1 MYTEPVGI
9 YFSNVL
15 AFSVNRWYNSIW
27 NSSGGIIMK
36 EKKEHLRLLTLA
48 ALLAAMTTVATMLI
62 QIPTPTKGY
71 VNLGDSIVNV
81 AAWLLGPAF
90 GAAAA
95 GIGSAAADIISGYVV
110 YAPAT
115 LIIKAAMAV
124 VSFYVFKTVNTK
136 FSSLP
141 SRIAAA
147 VSAEVVMM
155 VGYTVFEAIMYH
167 SMSAAVLGLPGN
179 IVQGA
184 LGAAVSVAV
193 YELVIKRVPHFQ
205 K

>member
-1 MYTEPVGI
+1 
-9 YFSNVL
+9 
-15 AFSVNRWYNSIW
+15 
-27 NSSGGIIMK
+27 MK
-36 EKKEHLRLLTLA
+36 EKRTNLRLLTLA
-48 ALLAAMTTVATMLI
+48 ALFAALTAVATMLI

-71 VNLGDSIVNV
+71 VNLGDSIVNI
-81 AAWLLGPAF
+81 AAWVLGPVF

-95 GIGSAAADIISGYVV
+95 GIGSAAADIFSGYVV

-124 VSFYVFKTVNTK
+124 VSFYVFKTVNAK

-147 VSAEVVMM
+147 VSAEVVMAA
-155 VGYTVFEAIMYH
+155 GYTVFEAFMYH
-167 SMSAAVLGLPGN
+167 SVSVAFLGLPGN